1 MLAETIRTRCPD
13 EDLSFG
19 STVTLTV
26 VASIAA
32 AACYA
37 LASVLQQEAAV
48 AAPQDR
54 ALRLGLLAHLV
65 RKGRWLTGFAAD
77 VTGFG
82 LQMLALAYG
91 SLVLVQSLLVTGLLF
106 ALPLGAL
113 RSRRRMGRA
122 EWLGAAVLAAG
133 LIALTAADPA
143 AGTARPAAGDWAVIA
158 ALTVL
163 PAGLLT
169 LRPGSTAGPARAIR
183 LAAATGLVYGA
194 TAVLTKVTGELLRHG
209 VSAAATAWEP
219 YLLILLSAWGMV
231 LNQSAFQAG
240 PLAASLPVL
249 TAAEPIACAGIGV
262 IVLRE
267 HLTVPVVVTIGALA
281 AIVMGIVLLA
291 RSPLVLALHESPNES
306 HPEAAGFGQARK
318 GSQSA

>member
-1 MLAETIRTRCPD
+1 MI
-13 EDLSFG
+13 
-19 STVTLTV
+19 LTV

-37 LASVLQQEAAV
+37 LAAVLQQEAAV
-48 AAPQDR
+48 TAPPER
-54 ALRLGLLAHLV
+54 AMRLSLLVHLA
-65 RKGRWLTGFAAD
+65 RRGRWLAGTAAD
-77 VTGFG
+77 VLGFG
-82 LQMLALAYG
+82 LQLLALAYG
-91 SLVLVQSLLVTGLLF
+91 PLVLVQSLLVTGLLF

-122 EWLGAAVLAAG
+122 EWVGAAVLAGG

-143 AGTARPAAGDWAVIA
+143 AGTARPAVHDWAVIA
-158 ALTVL
+158 VLTVL

-169 LRPGSTAGPARAIR
+169 LRPGSAVGPARAIR

-219 YLLILLSAWGMV
+219 YLLIVLSAWAMV

-249 TAAEPIACAGIGV
+249 TAAEPIACAAIGV
-262 IVLRE
+262 LVLRE
-267 HLTVPVVVTIGALA
+267 HLAVPAVATIGALA
-281 AIVMGIVLLA
+281 AIVVGVVVLS
-291 RSPLVLALHESPNES
+291 RSPLVLAMHESTSDYP
-306 HPEAAGFGQARK
+306 HGVPDGFAQAME
-318 GSQSA
+318 G